1 MLRPLVG
8 GDTTCS
14 TFAQLSDDDQ
24 GPSGHTNSDL
34 RNLLNDDNNDGS
46 SDAPDILKNQS
57 CQYFELEEVN
67 AEIDSDSFSILS
79 HNVRSLSG
87 HFESFKDMLYAM
99 LPTNF
104 SVIAMQEVWSIHK
117 VYNLTGYSDM
127 VFKTR
132 DMNKE
137 RNPNCGGGVGFFV
150 HKKFEYEVLEEESI
164 FVEGVYESLWI
175 KVEVAKNIFKI
186 VGNVYRPNTAPRA
199 SIKQAIEIHSSI
211 LTNISKNKDHS
222 KCSIE
227 LVGDFNID
235 LLQFQNHDQTNEFLE
250 TSFSFGLL
258 PVITKPT
265 RITPN
270 SATLIDHI
278 WVKNKSE
285 LHRAGVILSH
295 ISDHYPTFYVHQ
307 IKQEKQTLKSFKTR
321 ITDKDAQNSFKKLL
335 KNANFESVLSN

>member
-24 GPSGHTNSDL
+24 GPSGHPNSDL

-67 AEIDSDSFSILS
+67 AEIDSNSFSILS

-99 LPTNF
+99 LPINF

-137 RNPNCGGGVGFFV
+137 RNPNCGG
-150 HKKFEYEVLEEESI
+150 
-164 FVEGVYESLWI
+164 
-175 KVEVAKNIFKI
+175 
-186 VGNVYRPNTAPRA
+186 
-199 SIKQAIEIHSSI
+199 
-211 LTNISKNKDHS
+211 
-222 KCSIE
+222 
-227 LVGDFNID
+227 
-235 LLQFQNHDQTNEFLE
+235 
-250 TSFSFGLL
+250 
-258 PVITKPT
+258 
-265 RITPN
+265 
-270 SATLIDHI
+270 
-278 WVKNKSE
+278 
-285 LHRAGVILSH
+285 
-295 ISDHYPTFYVHQ
+295 
-307 IKQEKQTLKSFKTR
+307 
-321 ITDKDAQNSFKKLL
+321 
-335 KNANFESVLSN
+335 

>member
-24 GPSGHTNSDL
+24 GPSGHPNSDL

-132 DMNKE
+132 DMNSYSDM
-137 RNPNCGGGVGFFV
+137 RSFM
-150 HKKFEYEVLEEESI
+150 Y
-164 FVEGVYESLWI
+164 
-175 KVEVAKNIFKI
+175 KN
-186 VGNVYRPNTAPRA
+186 
-199 SIKQAIEIHSSI
+199 
-211 LTNISKNKDHS
+211 
-222 KCSIE
+222 
-227 LVGDFNID
+227 
-235 LLQFQNHDQTNEFLE
+235 
-250 TSFSFGLL
+250 
-258 PVITKPT
+258 
-265 RITPN
+265 
-270 SATLIDHI
+270 
-278 WVKNKSE
+278 
-285 LHRAGVILSH
+285 
-295 ISDHYPTFYVHQ
+295 
-307 IKQEKQTLKSFKTR
+307 
-321 ITDKDAQNSFKKLL
+321 
-335 KNANFESVLSN
+335 